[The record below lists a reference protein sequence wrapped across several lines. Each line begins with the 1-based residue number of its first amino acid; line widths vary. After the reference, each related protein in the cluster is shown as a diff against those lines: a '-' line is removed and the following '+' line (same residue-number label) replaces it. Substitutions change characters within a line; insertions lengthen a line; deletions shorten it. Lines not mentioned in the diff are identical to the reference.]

1 MQSPWRTLLALLTA
15 CLLAGCAA
23 HLSPEVSLPRH
34 VSGQKFEFTD
44 LHSTNTYF
52 FLPGGRYR
60 FTAVSRNGLFT
71 DRRDGLFTFRAA
83 GPRRAR
89 IVFDGSS
96 VLDLAFDAADTG
108 TCKVDDDVRVYRFR
122 LSGGRG

>member
-1 MQSPWRTLLALLTA
+1 MQSPWRSFFPLLTA
-15 CLLAGCAA
+15 CLLTGCAA
-23 HLSPEVSLPRH
+23 HLSPEVSLPRDL
-34 VSGQKFEFTD
+34 SGRKLEFTD

-71 DRRDGLFTFRAA
+71 DRRDGLFTFRTA
-83 GPRRAR
+83 GPRGAR
-89 IVFDGSS
+89 ILFDGSS
-96 VLDLAFDAADTG
+96 VLDLAFDAADAG

-122 LSGGRG
+122 LGGGRG